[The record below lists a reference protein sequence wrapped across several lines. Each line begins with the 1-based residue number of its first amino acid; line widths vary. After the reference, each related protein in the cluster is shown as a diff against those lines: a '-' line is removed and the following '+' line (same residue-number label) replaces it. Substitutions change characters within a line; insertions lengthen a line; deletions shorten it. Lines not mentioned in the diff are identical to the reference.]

1 MSSFAVP
8 ATHNQVQAHSNY
20 DFSQMQREKL
30 GRGLIAVRS
39 GSSRVFLT
47 WRYLSQDPM
56 DITFN
61 IYKDGAYVGNTA
73 KTSFLDKNYATAN
86 EAVYKV
92 IPVTDSVEQ
101 YELAQEF
108 ILVANAKLGYLE
120 IPLEIPEGRITPDG
134 VEYTYEANDASVG
147 DVTGDGEFEIILKW
161 NPTNSKD
168 NSHSGYTGNVYFDCY
183 KLDGTKL
190 WRIDMGRNIRA
201 GAHYT
206 QFLVYD
212 FDGDDKAEIIM
223 RTADATIDGLG
234 NVIGNINADYRN
246 SSGHVLDGKEYLTVF
261 NGETGKAMA
270 TVDYIPERGD
280 VNYWGD
286 NYGNRSERFLACT
299 AYLDGIRPSAVMCRG
314 CYYGRSGSGPGR
326 TVIAAWDW
334 DGTNLTNKWT
344 FDTKGTKWANWIG
357 QGYHSVRVADVDG
370 DGCDEIIYGSMTD
383 NNDGT
388 GYSNTNLG
396 HGDAHHLTVFDPCSD
411 RLAVWSCHEDGV
423 NG

>member
-1 MSSFAVP
+1 MMSSFAVP

-73 KTSFLDKNYATAN
+73 KTSFLDKNYATAK

-120 IPLEIPEGRITPDG
+120 IPLEIPEGGITPDG

-270 TVDYIPERGD
+270 TVDSIPERGY
-280 VNYWGD
+280 VN
-286 NYGNRSERFLACT
+286 
-299 AYLDGIRPSAVMCRG
+299 
-314 CYYGRSGSGPGR
+314 
-326 TVIAAWDW
+326 TV
-334 DGTNLTNKWT
+334 
-344 FDTKGTKWANWIG
+344 
-357 QGYHSVRVADVDG
+357 VDK
-370 DGCDEIIYGSMTD
+370 
-383 NNDGT
+383 
-388 GYSNTNLG
+388 
-396 HGDAHHLTVFDPCSD
+396 
-411 RLAVWSCHEDGV
+411 
-423 NG
+423 